1 MKLLDLALPSWVRW
15 VGFGIVGL
23 CLLWLGL
30 VLKGWHDDSQ
40 ALPGVKAERDA
51 ARAETAQVRADLTA
65 EAFRLAKVNEG
76 LSDENEILRRQRE
89 SVPVR
94 SVRLCPAARPAEQAN
109 PAAPSGGD
117 AAATG
122 SGVLSPEAG
131 PGPDIGPA
139 LFALA
144 DEADELLRRYRGLQE
159 YAAGLPEACLSQP

>member
-1 MKLLDLALPSWVRW
+1 

-65 EAFRLAKVNEG
+65 EGFRLAKVNEG

-94 SVRLCPAARPAEQAN
+94 SVRICPAARPAGQADS
-109 PAAPSGGD
+109 AAPSGGD
-117 AAATG
+117 AAAAG
-122 SGVLSPEAG
+122 AGLLQEEGRWDPE
-131 PGPDIGPA
+131 PGPDIGPDVYA
-139 LFALA
+139 LF
-144 DEADELLRRYRGLQE
+144 DEADELLRRYRGAQE
-159 YAAGLPEACLSQP
+159 YIAGLPQACLVGVP